1 MIKNLPVQ
9 HNADVLVGLET
20 GDDGAVYKLRNDLA
34 IIQTLDFFTPVVD
47 DPYIFGQVAAAN
59 SLSDVYAMGG
69 KPILALNILCF
80 PNCLPTE
87 IMEKIL
93 KGGADKVIEAGAVL
107 IGGHSVEDNEPKYGL
122 SVTGTVHPD
131 RILTNKGSKPGD
143 YLILTKPLGSGILN
157 TAIKAE
163 MISTEAYN
171 QVIHVMTLLNESGL
185 QAVENVEVNACTDIT
200 GFGLIGHAV
209 EMAEGSEITL
219 MINTSEIP
227 YIEEAKEKAEMGLIP
242 GGMYRNRSF
251 FEQKVKKDTTI
262 EEAILDIAYDPQ
274 TSGGLLLS
282 VPENEVDKVMDR
294 LAHNHACDYALIGK
308 VVPRSEKPVILE
320 R

>member
-9 HNADVLVGLET
+9 HNPNVLVGLET
-20 GDDGAVYKLRNDLA
+20 GDDGAVYKLKNDLA

-122 SVTGTVHPD
+122 SVTGTVHPEQ
-131 RILTNKGSKPGD
+131 ILTNKGSKPGD
-143 YLILTKPLGSGILN
+143 CLILTKPLGSGILN

-163 MISTEAYN
+163 MISSEAYN

-185 QAVENVEVNACTDIT
+185 KAVENVTVNACTDIT

-219 MINTSEIP
+219 MINASKIP
-227 YIEEAKEKAEMGLIP
+227 YIEETKEKAEMGLIP
-242 GGMYRNRSF
+242 GGMYRNREF
-251 FEQKVKKDTTI
+251 FEKKVKMDTGI
-262 EEAILDIAYDPQ
+262 EEAIVDIVYDPQ

-294 LAHNHACDYALIGK
+294 LAHNHSCEYALIGR